1 MVLLVLALANAD
13 DEVVAIVAAASG
25 HHFRSSILL
34 ASETADA
41 DTAAADRTAVM
52 IQVFGAVQLVPMVRN
67 MLVLCTVAWLH
78 G

>member
-41 DTAAADRTAVM
+41 AAAGRPAVM

-67 MLVLCTVAWLH
+67 TRLASMPIE
-78 G
+78 